1 MGNIAI
7 SNTFHKC
14 WPKFNSM
21 SRKNFQNDIF
31 KKTRQISALSC
42 CKVFRRIF
50 YIFRSARYELL
61 NEIFF
66 ISIFGNILKEIFIAH
81 FLSCEISPSQQNN
94 MSKMKNEGFWE
105 NINWAFAQFY
115 KGFNL
120 GLFEKKNVKR
130 YLLFSFLRISVPIS
144 MLTDAICC

>member
-1 MGNIAI
+1 MDVRTSEYGIEVKSKKVQSNI
-7 SNTFHKC
+7 KD
-14 WPKFNSM
+14 
-21 SRKNFQNDIF
+21 KNIDIF
-31 KKTRQISALSC
+31 KKTRPISALSC

-81 FLSCEISPSQQNN
+81 FLSCEISPSPQNN

-120 GLFEKKNVKR
+120 GLFEKKK
-130 YLLFSFLRISVPIS
+130 YETIF
-144 MLTDAICC
+144 AC